1 MDYIGNVVITD
12 NSKVNLDKTFKR
24 CNTLV
29 DTIPQLPTLIIGY
42 KNAQKWVKDYDILKK
57 WYPEQNLYWTFG
69 KTERKYEYD
78 EDIDKFYNISI
89 EKVYKNIKYFYF
101 DLINCSLSETKRF
114 IKYLSNHSRKVV
126 YNERNKFLYIYNE
139 NKHTVIGLSLD
150 LCEYIGIKKV
160 NVLNK
165 LKNNKNIIMFNGI
178 SFLNR
183 KLRELSFTNKHYI
196 PVFYNYFKT

>member
-12 NSKVNLDKTFKR
+12 NSRVNLDKTFKR

-42 KNAQKWVKDYDILKK
+42 QNAQKWVKDYNILKK

-89 EKVYKNIKYFYF
+89 EKIYENIKYFYF
-101 DLINCSLSETKRF
+101 DLINCQPVKE
-114 IKYLSNHSRKVV
+114 SRLQ
-126 YNERNKFLYIYNE
+126 R
-139 NKHTVIGLSLD
+139 
-150 LCEYIGIKKV
+150 KKQ
-160 NVLNK
+160 
-165 LKNNKNIIMFNGI
+165 
-178 SFLNR
+178 
-183 KLRELSFTNKHYI
+183 I
-196 PVFYNYFKT
+196 PIHI